1 MSLRD
6 LTPYVAT
13 FGLVAGLII
22 AWHFFGSRRKEPH
35 SRSDTLDYSKIVFL
49 DAEDLA
55 ETGIRKAYESL
66 WPELQKHVPQ
76 PAPIEEVI
84 DDKAARY
91 AVKYGTRDFVIYSP
105 DLDDNEAEGWARA
118 TVAFFTI
125 VNDQLAHSP
134 YRFYAINGGN
144 DLGGMFLTP
153 VQAVAVRKTLPNRTD
168 WPYLPKDEP
177 DWYGQY
183 H

>member
-1 MSLRD
+1 M
-6 LTPYVAT
+6 
-13 FGLVAGLII
+13 
-22 AWHFFGSRRKEPH
+22 
-35 SRSDTLDYSKIVFL
+35 SDTLDYDQLILL

-55 ETGIRKAYESL
+55 EAGIREAYESL
-66 WPELQKHVPQ
+66 LPELQKYVAQ
-76 PAPIEEVI
+76 PAQVEEVI
-84 DDKAARY
+84 DNEAGRY
-91 AVKYGTRDFVIYSP
+91 AVRSGTKEFVIYSP
-105 DLDDNEAEGWARA
+105 DLHDEGGESWGRA

-125 VNDQLAHSP
+125 VNDQLTKSQ

-153 VQAVAVRKTLPNRTD
+153 AQAAAAQKTLPKKTD
-168 WPYLPKDEP
+168 WPYFPKDEP